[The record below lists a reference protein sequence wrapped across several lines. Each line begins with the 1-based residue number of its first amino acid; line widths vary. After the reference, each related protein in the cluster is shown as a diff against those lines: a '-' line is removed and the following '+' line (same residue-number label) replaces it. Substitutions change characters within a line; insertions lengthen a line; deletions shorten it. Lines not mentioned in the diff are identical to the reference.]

1 MRTVFSLKVIL
12 VLIKTQDNQD
22 EILVKNLIENLKV
35 IKETLQANRM
45 DLDLDEER
53 VKA

>member
-1 MRTVFSLKVIL
+1 MRTVLLPEVTL
-12 VLIKTQDNQD
+12 ALIRTQDGQD
-22 EILVKNLIENLKV
+22 EALARNLIEDLKV

-53 VKA
+53 AKA